1 MDRNPCYYKTKARK
15 EASAMNDVFVTALD
29 GTKLMPTSR
38 YKARKLLRAG
48 KAVIA

>member
-1 MDRNPCYYKTKARK
+1 
-15 EASAMNDVFVTALD
+15 MNDVFVTALD